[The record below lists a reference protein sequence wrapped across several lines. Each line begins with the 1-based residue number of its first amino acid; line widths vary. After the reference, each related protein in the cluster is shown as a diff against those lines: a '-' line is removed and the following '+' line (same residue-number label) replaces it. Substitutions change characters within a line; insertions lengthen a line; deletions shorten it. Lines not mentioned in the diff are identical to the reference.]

1 MAKSS
6 EKQSAVKRVEKM
18 ADEVLASLEAG
29 RQSTVEALR
38 SFTRTLQ
45 VATSKESDPSR
56 RQALINAAVN
66 LADELSSAQMQLLH
80 SITGSVTNVVRGSS
94 GGTELEA
101 SVKARRGGGSAPGDG
116 QAAKSAPAKKTAA
129 KKAPAKK
136 TAKKAAKKAP
146 AKKTTKNAA
155 AKK

>member
-6 EKQSAVKRVEKM
+6 EKQTAVKRVEKL
-18 ADEVLASLEAG
+18 ADEVLGSLEAG

-38 SFTRTLQ
+38 NFTSTLQ
-45 VATSKESDPSR
+45 DAASKESDPSR

-80 SITGSVTNVVRGSS
+80 SITGSMTNVIRGPS
-94 GGTELEA
+94 GGTKLED
-101 SVKARRGGGSAPGDG
+101 SQAP
-116 QAAKSAPAKKTAA
+116 KKAPAKKTAA

-136 TAKKAAKKAP
+136 TAKKVAKKAP
-146 AKKTTKNAA
+146 AKTTKKAA